1 MSYVLN
7 PYRFAAVDSDYVEA
21 TGGTITTEGNYK
33 VHTFLAEG
41 TDFEITNAGTADG
54 SDTFDYLVV
63 AGGGGG
69 GVGDSA
75 NYQGGGG
82 GAGGYNYVTGQAA
95 AEQTY
100 SVTIGAGGAGSSA
113 GNARGSNGSNT
124 QLGSFTEM
132 DGGGGGGS
140 FNGDYTSNFA
150 YLSGADGGS
159 GGGSSI
165 AGTGSTDGRGGS
177 ANDAAYGNDG
187 GGDGVYRPHSGCG
200 GGGKGAVGNA
210 GPSFYNGGAGGA
222 GEANS
227 ISFTSTTYAGG
238 GGGSGSGTAGG
249 SGAGGSGGGGAGGT
263 NTTHSTTGTENSG
276 GGGGG
281 GAAHQTSYDG
291 AAGGKGLIVC
301 RYRTS
306 HDYIEAEGG
315 TVTTSGDYKLH
326 TFTGDGGFA
335 ITNAGT
341 ASGSNTFDYA
351 VYGGG
356 AGGGTGS
363 GAGGGGGGYRTA
375 TGISSSETTVAV
387 TVGAG
392 GAGNTDQLEA
402 GGDGTPS
409 SYAQAG
415 SQEFFDVSTSDHT
428 ITTAGTAAYD
438 TTTKKIGNASIA
450 FDGSGD
456 YLSIPSS
463 SDFVFGTSDFT
474 VEAWINLAATSTQY
488 SIAGQA
494 DAANGSTGWY
504 FFVQSDK
511 KLRFLSE
518 SDGGPWELN
527 LTSTGTLDAADTWYH
542 VAIVRS
548 GDDFTFYL
556 DGAAIGTTTQS
567 HTIGGSGRAMDIGRN
582 NTTYSSGGY
591 PFYLDGYL
599 DQIRI
604 SNVARYLTD
613 FTPVEEPFVVD
624 SNTKLLIEPT
634 YTAAG
639 VSTISAGGG
648 GGGGTYGVDEGDG
661 TSLADGSGGGA
672 STYYD
677 DSAEDTY
684 SGAGGT
690 GGSYG
695 NDGGVAS
702 VTEGDSGYL
711 YPAGGGGGAGGA
723 GGDASYADY
732 AFYGGDGGIGA
743 KPSWL
748 TNLRGGGGGGG
759 CDYDSTV
766 STDTGQGGQGYG
778 GGGNGGY
785 ADGTG
790 SNAGGDGTA
799 NYGAGGGGGSYSYDA
814 STDYDGGD
822 GGSGIVVFRYKYK

>member
-1 MSYVLN
+1 VSYVLN

-69 GVGDSA
+69 GVGDNL
-75 NYQGGGG
+75 NYSGGGG

-100 SVTIGAGGAGSSA
+100 SVTIGAGGAGSSS
-113 GNARGSNGSNT
+113 GTSRGSNGSNT

-140 FNGDYTSNFA
+140 FNGNYTSNFA

-159 GGGSSI
+159 GGGASL
-165 AGTGSTDGRGGS
+165 AGTSSVDGRGGS
-177 ANDAAYGNDG
+177 ASDAAYGNDG
-187 GGDGVYRPHSGCG
+187 GGDGTYTSNAGQG
-200 GGGKGAVGNA
+200 GGGKGAA
-210 GPSFYNGGAGGA
+210 GSLATTSNGATGGA

-238 GGGSGSGTAGG
+238 GGGSGSVSA
-249 SGAGGSGGGGAGGT
+249 GAGGSGGGGAGGT
-263 NTTHSTTGTENSG
+263 GTAHSTTGTENSG

-281 GAAHQTSYDG
+281 GAVNDTSYDG

-341 ASGSNTFDYA
+341 ADGSNTFDYV

-356 AGGGTGS
+356 AGGGSGS

-392 GAGNTDQLEA
+392 GAGDTDQSGA
-402 GGDGTPS
+402 GGDGTAS

-415 SQEFFDVSTSDHT
+415 SQEFFDVSSNGHV
-428 ITTAGTAAYD
+428 ITTAGNTAYD
-438 TTTKKIGNASIA
+438 TTTKKIGNASID

-456 YLSIPSS
+456 YVTAPES
-463 SDFVFGTSDFT
+463 SDFELGSQFTIEWWMNPTDAVDERGGIIEYLTEGADTPYWRVYLSAPSASTTSISWRDTDNLFELET
-474 VEAWINLAATSTQY
+474 AWDY
-488 SIAGQA
+488 SWG
-494 DAANGSTGWY
+494 
-504 FFVQSDK
+504 
-511 KLRFLSE
+511 
-518 SDGGPWELN
+518 
-527 LTSTGTLDAADTWYH
+527 TWYH
-542 VAIVRS
+542 VAFVQDATTFKLYIDGVEQASTSAITVPTFPAS
-548 GDDFTFYL
+548 GNDKL
-556 DGAAIGTTTQS
+556 VIGADLV
-567 HTIGGSGRAMDIGRN
+567 GGHDYY
-582 NTTYSSGGY
+582 T
-591 PFYLDGYL
+591 GYL

-604 SNVARYLTD
+604 SNVARYTTA

-639 VSTISAGGG
+639 VSIISAGGG
-648 GGGGTYGVDEGDG
+648 GGGGTYDVDDGDG
-661 TSLADGSGGGA
+661 TSSADGSGGGA
-672 STYYD
+672 STYFTD
-677 DSAEDTY
+677 DTY

-702 VTEGDSGYL
+702 LAEGDSGYYL
-711 YPAGGGGGAGGA
+711 YPNGGGGGAGGA
-723 GGDASYADY
+723 GGDASYSDST
-732 AFYGGDGGIGA
+732 FSGGDGGIGA

-759 CDYDSTV
+759 CDYDSGSSDV
-766 STDTGQGGQGYG
+766 GQGGTGYG
-778 GGGNGGY
+778 GGGDGGY
-785 ADGTG
+785 ADDSG
-790 SNAGGDGTA
+790 SNTGGDGTA
-799 NYGAGGGGGSYSYDA
+799 NYGAGGGGGSYSSDA
-814 STDYDGGD
+814 SAYYDGGD